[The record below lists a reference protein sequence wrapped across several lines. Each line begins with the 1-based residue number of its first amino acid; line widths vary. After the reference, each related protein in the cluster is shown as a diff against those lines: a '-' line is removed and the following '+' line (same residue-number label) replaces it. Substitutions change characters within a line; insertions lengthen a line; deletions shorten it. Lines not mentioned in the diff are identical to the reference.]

1 MQARVVIFGT
11 QVDNDELY
19 CEIAN
24 QPSDAYSF
32 LYLSNFPPFNILNN
46 KSFRQTMQARV
57 IIFGMQVDN
66 DVLYRGIAN
75 RPSPS
80 YSFLYLSDFLS
91 FHTLNDEFF
100 RQRFR
105 LTVQTRVS
113 YLVCRWIM
121 MNCIVRLRTS
131 LLMLILLCISPVFFL
146 SIF

>member
-32 LYLSNFPPFNILNN
+32 LYLSNFLPFNILNN

-75 RPSPS
+75 QPYPF

-100 RQRFR
+100 RQ
-105 LTVQTRVS
+105 
-113 YLVCRWIM
+113 
-121 MNCIVRLRTS
+121 
-131 LLMLILLCISPVFFL
+131 
-146 SIF
+146 IF